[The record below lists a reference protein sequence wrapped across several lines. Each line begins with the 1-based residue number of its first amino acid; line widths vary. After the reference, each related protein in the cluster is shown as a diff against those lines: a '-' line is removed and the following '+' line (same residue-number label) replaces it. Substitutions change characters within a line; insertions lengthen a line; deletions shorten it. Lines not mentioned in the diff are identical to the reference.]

1 MNKRTTLFLIRP
13 KLLTSWDILHII
25 FRYTLLNTKTEI
37 SDHENIG
44 IDTLL
49 MVIACTDMQ
58 ILTNIGFSVMAALIK
73 GFGVQSHTPDPPA
86 TPFYDKGGKPHQK
99 MESIHAALFT

>member
-1 MNKRTTLFLIRP
+1 
-13 KLLTSWDILHII
+13 
-25 FRYTLLNTKTEI
+25 
-37 SDHENIG
+37 
-44 IDTLL
+44 

-86 TPFYDKGGKPHQK
+86 TLFYDKGGKPHQK
-99 MESIHAALFT
+99 INLLGSWTICSGVSPLLQLSTHITQVHIRNDKDATQLIRDMQILCWHSFNLNA